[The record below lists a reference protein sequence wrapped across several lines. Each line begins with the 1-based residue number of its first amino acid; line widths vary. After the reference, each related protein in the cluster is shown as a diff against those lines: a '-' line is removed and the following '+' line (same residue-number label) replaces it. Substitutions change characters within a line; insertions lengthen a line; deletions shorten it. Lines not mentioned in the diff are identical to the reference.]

1 MKERM
6 TMETSKNVLV
16 CEDDPVQLKILT
28 TLIDQA
34 GYHSVSARSPGEAV
48 SAARRCGIDAV
59 LTDVQLV
66 DGNAFDLVGDLRR
79 CGFDT
84 PVLMASAYAT
94 QGMKDRAR
102 KVGVSHFFEKPF
114 DLLKIKAGVDEVLKT
129 TKKLDATMLIVD
141 GHPQVRADLER
152 AAVQAGFDALTAEDG
167 VKAVE
172 ILIRGDRK
180 VDMMLVDLHAP
191 GSSGVA
197 LIRKALE
204 IAPALHVVMLSG
216 DARREVIRAGYDA
229 GAASLVRKPISAE
242 RLQHF
247 LIQSFKATRAE
258 QKRAPLAKRH
268 KGRLAV
274 ITLAAAALL
283 IGAGT
288 AFALQTG
295 YQAMER
301 YEARA
306 ERAMQ
311 GMLPRLESSKGQD
324 AFGRWQAQQQLQ
336 LLRDSNDATRRYYDG
351 HLQELRWQNRTRNV
365 SDMPQFVTG
374 GGARQGH

>member
-1 MKERM
+1 
-6 TMETSKNVLV
+6 METPKNVLV

-34 GYHSVSARSPGEAV
+34 GYRSVSARSPGEAV

-59 LTDVQLV
+59 LTDVQLI

-102 KVGVSHFFEKPF
+102 KAGVSHFFEKPF
-114 DLLKIKAGVDEVLKT
+114 DLTKIKAGVDEVLKAV
-129 TKKLDATMLIVD
+129 KKLDATVLLVD
-141 GHPQVRADLER
+141 GHAQVRADLEK

-172 ILIRGDRK
+172 ILLRGDRK
-180 VDMMLVDLHAP
+180 IDMMLVDLHAP

-216 DARREVIRAGYDA
+216 DARREVIRAGYEA
-229 GAASLVRKPISAE
+229 GAASLVRKPISAG
-242 RLQHF
+242 RLQNF
-247 LIQSFKATRAE
+247 LIQSFKASRAE
-258 QKRAPLAKRH
+258 QRRAPQAKRNN
-268 KGRLAV
+268 GRLAV
-274 ITLAAAALL
+274 IAMAAAALL
-283 IGAGT
+283 IGVGT
-288 AFALQTG
+288 AFALQNG
-295 YQAMER
+295 YQAIDR
-301 YEARA
+301 YEVK
-306 ERAMQ
+306 MTNLVQ
-311 GMLPRLESSKGQD
+311 GALPGLDSSKAQD
-324 AFGRWQAQQQLQ
+324 SFGRWQAQQQLQ
-336 LLRDSNDATRRYYDG
+336 LMRDSNEATRRYQDG
-351 HLQELRWQNRTRNV
+351 HLQELRWQGRSRNA
-365 SDMPQFVTG
+365 SDMPQFVTE
-374 GGARQGH
+374 GATRQSR